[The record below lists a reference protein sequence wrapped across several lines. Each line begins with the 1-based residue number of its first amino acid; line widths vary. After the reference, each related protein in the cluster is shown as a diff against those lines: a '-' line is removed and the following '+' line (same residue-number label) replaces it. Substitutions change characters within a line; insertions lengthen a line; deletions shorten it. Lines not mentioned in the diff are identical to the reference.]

1 MDILQD
7 DKYWKH
13 ELNIQSR
20 GSKSQ
25 NIIKFQ
31 ELVMYIYNNL
41 NTNNYIIDDPLDFS
55 VEDNSYSSS
64 EMMNG
69 SLKIYNANVPSLLD
83 SDEESDSHEEDFII
97 KPFLLLEEGI
107 KAHNEEKYDNAWECL
122 VAQSE
127 IENLKAKYW
136 KTYCYLY
143 NGINEYYEKYI
154 RNAADPELYIH
165 GKFGIEKNP
174 GEGNHFKARDLVME
188 LEINVFD

>member
-64 EMMNG
+64 G
-69 SLKIYNANVPSLLD
+69 KIYNANVPSLLD

-143 NGINEYYEKYI
+143 NGINVS
-154 RNAADPELYIH
+154 
-165 GKFGIEKNP
+165 KNLD
-174 GEGNHFKARDLVME
+174 EAIK
-188 LEINVFD
+188 II

>member
-1 MDILQD
+1 MNLKIEKKLGREGISYGIQDELFDVTRRLNYYIISILFIVIYMQKIYIIGILPYIAPEILSTNL
-7 DKYWKH
+7 DKPYPYK
-13 ELNIQSR
+13 
-20 GSKSQ
+20 
-25 NIIKFQ
+25 
-31 ELVMYIYNNL
+31 YIYNNL
-41 NTNNYIIDDPLDFS
+41 NTNNYIIDDPLDF
-55 VEDNSYSSS
+55 EDNSYSSS

-69 SLKIYNANVPSLLD
+69 SLKIYNVNIPSLLD

-143 NGINEYYEKYI
+143 NGINVS
-154 RNAADPELYIH
+154 
-165 GKFGIEKNP
+165 KNLD
-174 GEGNHFKARDLVME
+174 EAIK
-188 LEINVFD
+188 II